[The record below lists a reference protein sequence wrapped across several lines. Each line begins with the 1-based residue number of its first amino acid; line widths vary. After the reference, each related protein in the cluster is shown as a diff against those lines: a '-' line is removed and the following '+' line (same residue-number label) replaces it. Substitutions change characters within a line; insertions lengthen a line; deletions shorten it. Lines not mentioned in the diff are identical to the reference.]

1 MRYVIFSDVHAN
13 IEALAAV
20 LAHAARKRK
29 DAWVFLGD
37 AVGYGA
43 APNQVVER
51 LRRLKGRLVAVRGNH
66 DRVVLDPA
74 SGIEFFNDHA
84 KLAARWTSIVLQPAN
99 RRWLNAVPAGP
110 VWLEPNIVA
119 CHGAPQDEDTYI
131 FAETDAIDAFAAVPQ
146 AWVVFF
152 GHSHVPCVW
161 ELRQEGT
168 QASLAFAWLKGGDR
182 IELFLSRHSRYL
194 INVGAVGQP
203 RDRDWR
209 PAYGLFDS
217 EHGKLTIYRVV
228 YDANA
233 ARKRI
238 LDAGLPQILG
248 DRLVRGY

>member
-29 DAWVFLGD
+29 DSWVFLGD

-84 KLAARWTSIVLQPAN
+84 RLAARWTSIVLQPAN
-99 RRWLNAVPAGP
+99 RRWLAGVPQGP
-110 VWLEPNIVA
+110 VWLEPQVA
-119 CHGAPQDEDTYI
+119 VCHGAPHDEDTYI
-131 FAETDAIDAFAAVPQ
+131 FSEADAWEAFAALPG
-146 AWVVFF
+146 AWVTFF
-152 GHSHVPCVW
+152 GHSHVPCVFG
-161 ELRQEGT
+161 LRQEGGE
-168 QASLAFAWLKGGDR
+168 SFLSFAYLRGADR
-182 IELFLSRHSRYL
+182 IELVLSRDHRYL
-194 INVGAVGQP
+194 VNVGAVGQP

-209 PAYGLFDS
+209 PCYGLFDS
-217 EHGKLTIYRVV
+217 ASGKLTLYRVP
-228 YDANA
+228 YDAEA

-248 DRLVRGY
+248 DRLIRGV

>member
-43 APNQVVER
+43 APNRVIER
-51 LRRLKGRLVAVRGNH
+51 LRRLKGRLLAVRGNH
-66 DRVVLDPA
+66 DRVVLNPA
-74 SGIEFFNDHA
+74 SGIEFFNEHA
-84 KLAARWTSIVLQPAN
+84 KLAARWTSIMLQRAN
-99 RRWLNAVPAGP
+99 RRWLAGLPAGP
-110 VWLEPNIVA
+110 IWLEPHIVA

-131 FAETDAIDAFAAVPQ
+131 LGEADAMEAFAAVPQ

-152 GHSHVPCVW
+152 GHSHVPCMW
-161 ELRQEGT
+161 ELRKEGDE
-168 QASLAFAWLKGGDR
+168 AHLGFAWLKGADR
-182 IELFLSRHSRYL
+182 IELTLSRSSRYL

-209 PAYGLFDS
+209 PAYGIFDS
-217 EHGKLTIYRVV
+217 DRGKLTIYRVV
-228 YDANA
+228 YDAHA